1 MESSRVF
8 EQLSQIWQKIP
19 QKKLSS
25 LVTLVLIFYC
35 ANMVATMVWQAVPV
49 TQDKGSF
56 IAVQAGA
63 ASQNQSQRTQLDV
76 SSLLRL
82 NLFGDE
88 SKQPEVVKPV
98 VTNTDAPKTRLN
110 VTLTGLVAD
119 NSSSVSETSV
129 AIIESAGNQATYGI
143 GETID
148 GTRAVVDQ
156 ILLDR
161 VILAVSNRY
170 ETLML
175 EGIEYST
182 TIPGSADEMV
192 DATSKLAATQIV
204 NQPQREAE
212 RKPAT
217 SPRVA
222 PKKMDKRAD
231 VELSR
236 SLREQREELFSDP
249 KKLMDYIRIRPDR
262 SGGQL
267 RGYKLTP
274 GKDPSL
280 FNKVGLKHNDL
291 AINING
297 YDLTDMQQ
305 ALSVMRELRSMTEAN
320 ITVLREDTPVEI
332 ILAL

>member
-1 MESSRVF
+1 MESSRFF
-8 EQLSQIWQKIP
+8 EQLNRFWQKVP
-19 QKKLSS
+19 QQKLSI
-25 LVTLVLIFYC
+25 LVTIMLLLYC
-35 ANMVATMVWQAVPV
+35 ANMVANMVWQLVPV
-49 TQDKGSF
+49 SPSKGQFVTVSGIKSNATTQ
-56 IAVQAGA
+56 Q
-63 ASQNQSQRTQLDV
+63 ASQLDM
-76 SSLLRL
+76 SALLKL

-88 SKQPEVVKPV
+88 SKVPEVVKPV

-119 NSSSVSETSV
+119 NSSSTSQTSV
-129 AIIESAGNQATYGI
+129 AIIESAGNQSTYGI

-148 GTRAVVDQ
+148 KTQAKVDQ

-161 VILAVSNRY
+161 VILSVSGRY

-192 DATSKLAATQIV
+192 DETSKLADSQIIKGTARPTVKRPKVKAT
-204 NQPQREAE
+204 
-212 RKPAT
+212 
-217 SPRVA
+217 

-231 VELSR
+231 VELSK
-236 SLREQREELFSDP
+236 SLREQREQLFSDP

-262 SGGQL
+262 KGGEL
-267 RGYKLTP
+267 RGYRLTP

-280 FNKVGLKHNDL
+280 FKQVGLKHNDL
-291 AINING
+291 AVNING
-297 YDLTDMQQ
+297 FDLTDMKQ
-305 ALSVMRELRSMTEAN
+305 ALSVMRELRSMTEAS
-320 ITVLREDTPVEI
+320 ITVLREDTTVEI

>member
-1 MESSRVF
+1 MESSRFF
-8 EQLSQIWQKIP
+8 EQLNQFWQKVP

-25 LVTLVLIFYC
+25 LVTIVLLIYC
-35 ANMVATMVWQAVPV
+35 ANMVATMIWQAVPV
-49 TQDKGSF
+49 NANKGKIVMVGNTS
-56 IAVQAGA
+56 ANSANTTR
-63 ASQNQSQRTQLDV
+63 NQIDMSP
-76 SSLLRL
+76 LLQL

-88 SKQPEVVKPV
+88 SKQPEVIKPV

-119 NSSSVSETSV
+119 NSSSVSDTSV
-129 AIIESAGNQATYGI
+129 AIIESAGNQSTYGI

-148 GTRAVVDQ
+148 GTRAKVDQ

-161 VILAVSNRY
+161 VILAVSGRY

-192 DATSKLAATQIV
+192 DATSKLAESQIIKS
-204 NQPQREAE
+204 PAADKR
-212 RKPAT
+212 PAT
-217 SPRVA
+217 PRP

-236 SLREQREELFSDP
+236 TLRKQREELFTDP
-249 KKLMDYIRIRPDR
+249 KKIMDYIRIRPER
-262 SGGQL
+262 RGGQL
-267 RGYKLTP
+267 LGYKLTP

-280 FNKVGLKHNDL
+280 FKQVGLKHNDL